1 MIKGYLI
8 ECIGVEWH
16 KINIYSQLFGY
27 YSLKIFFVVCNSTLP
42 PQGGY
47 LSTYQRVIRG
57 GIIGGIRVELHVI
70 PPIIPPQIIP

>member
-1 MIKGYLI
+1 MIKGYLL
-8 ECIGVEWH
+8 ECMGVEWY
-16 KINIYSQLFGY
+16 KINIYSQLFGC

-47 LSTYQRVIRG
+47 LSNYQRVIRG

-70 PPIIPPQIIP
+70 PP

>member
-1 MIKGYLI
+1 MIKGYLL
-8 ECIGVEWH
+8 EWIGVEWH
-16 KINIYSQLFGY
+16 KINIYSQLFGC

-47 LSTYQRVIRG
+47 SSNYQRVRRG